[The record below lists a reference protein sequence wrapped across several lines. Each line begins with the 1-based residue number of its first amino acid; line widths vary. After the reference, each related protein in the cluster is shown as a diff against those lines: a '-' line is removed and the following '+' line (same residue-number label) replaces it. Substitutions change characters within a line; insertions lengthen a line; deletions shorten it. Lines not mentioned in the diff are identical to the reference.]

1 MAHSQGSSLLSIL
14 RVKLRYTYLRQGQ
27 IYYQR
32 HVPKDLLNRF
42 PQSIVKVPL
51 GTSDPLKAVKAVQA
65 LNLKYERQWEL
76 LRADPTSS
84 AAAAE
89 AQAVELLLKHGLVP
103 HAPDQDEARLN
114 ALFAPM
120 EAARE
125 AFAGGCDETYR
136 TAHPS
141 EYLTPVQSA
150 ALDLLKPKQ
159 DKLLD
164 ALEVYLLAHVKG
176 NTEERRNYATRTVKG
191 FIAAVGDKPALELR
205 RADVRAFIAYET
217 ARGIKT
223 TSIRRRLKDLR
234 AIFDKYLLE
243 KELDGKVRNPFEK
256 HTIQGEGQDAED
268 GSPFADADWAK
279 VAKLCRYLDDDIRW
293 MVALQMVTGAR
304 IAEVAG
310 LTLADVVV
318 DAEVPHVVFTAN
330 DARGIKTDKSAN
342 GGKGPKRSYRAV
354 PLVGVGLWAAQRIHA
369 AATAGQL
376 YAFPRYIGDDGK
388 LKGYGASATV
398 NKWIKAQGL
407 ERHTSHD
414 FRHTLRDR
422 LRNTGCPTE
431 VALEIGGWAKEFVG
445 DKVYGHGHLLSIR
458 QKHLQAAVGE
468 S

>member
-1 MAHSQGSSLLSIL
+1 MTYSQGSSLLSIL
-14 RVKLRYTYLRQGQ
+14 RVKLRYTYLRHGQ

-32 HVPKDLLNRF
+32 HVPKDLLDRY
-42 PQSIVKVPL
+42 PQSVVKVPL

-103 HAPDQDEARLN
+103 NAPDQDEARLN
-114 ALFAPM
+114 AFFAPM

-125 AFAGGCDETYR
+125 AFAGDCDETYR

-164 ALEVYLLAHVKG
+164 ALEVYLRAHVKG
-176 NTEERRNYATRTVKG
+176 NSEERRTYATRTLNG
-191 FIAAVGDKPALELR
+191 FIAAVGDKPVLELR
-205 RADVRAFIAYET
+205 RADVHAFIAHET

-234 AIFDKYLLE
+234 AVFEKYALE
-243 KELDGKVRNPFEK
+243 KELAATVRNPFEK
-256 HTIQGEGQDAED
+256 HTIQGEGEDAED
-268 GSPFADADWAK
+268 GQPFNAENWAK
-279 VAKLCRYLDDDIRW
+279 VAKLCRQHDDGIRW

-369 AATAGQL
+369 AATAGQH

-398 NKWIKAQGL
+398 NKWIKAQGFD
-407 ERHTSHD
+407 HTSHD

-422 LRNTGCPTE
+422 LRNSGCPEE
-431 VALEIGGWAKEFVG
+431 VALEIGGWAKESVG
-445 DKVYGHGHLLSIR
+445 SKVYGDGHTLSIR